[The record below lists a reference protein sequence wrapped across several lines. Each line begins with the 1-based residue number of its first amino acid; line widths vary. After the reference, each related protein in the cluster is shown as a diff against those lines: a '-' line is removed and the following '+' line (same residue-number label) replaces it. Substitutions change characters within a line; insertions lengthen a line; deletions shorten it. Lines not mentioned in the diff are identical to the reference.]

1 MEPGGF
7 VLSEAVLGLLLVK
20 VRALQL
26 RRRVR
31 IKCALLT
38 GFPRLLEWT
47 LEQSQASTQA
57 QTSAHTHTQKSDNDH
72 FIVFVS
78 NPHRPLSLSPLPR
91 AVMAYCWNQR
101 PIRFISCPLTQRP
114 RGSQRQTAKER
125 DDGTE
130 GGEELKKFLQVWVRE
145 VWGKTET
152 CPAKENREKK
162 CKRLKRSACTPPAH
176 QYNRLQYWECSPLRH
191 HFKRVFIGNSMR
203 EHAFY
208 GSQQSTMDFSPRRK
222 IYL

>member
-1 MEPGGF
+1 MEPGRF

-47 LEQSQASTQA
+47 LEQSQASTPA
-57 QTSAHTHTQKSDNDH
+57 RTHARTHTQKSDNDH

-78 NPHRPLSLSPLPR
+78 NPHRPLSLSPLPQ

-114 RGSQRQTAKER
+114 RGSHRKDSKRERRRDRGRRRVKEIPSSVSARGMRKER
-125 DDGTE
+125 STSWQKRTE
-130 GGEELKKFLQVWVRE
+130 RRN
-145 VWGKTET
+145 
-152 CPAKENREKK
+152 AK
-162 CKRLKRSACTPPAH
+162 
-176 QYNRLQYWECSPLRH
+176 
-191 HFKRVFIGNSMR
+191 
-203 EHAFY
+203 
-208 GSQQSTMDFSPRRK
+208 D
-222 IYL
+222 